1 MISRLNVKLTTGCY
15 TYSPL
20 LFFFLSPSSSLFL
33 PKNKEGLSD
42 EDITMVDT
50 PTTFPT
56 SSFKSSSTPTSIQIQ
71 KSGAA
76 HTKIV
81 AQVAY
86 VLCFGRSTYV
96 WKAKE
101 ISFPMDPAPCKNS
114 SIVNRIRQNN
124 MTSKICQGAAPPS
137 FGLLAR
143 VPYWPKWWTPPW
155 PPPET
160 LRRTLWYKLS
170 SHRLLDLGFV

>member
-1 MISRLNVKLTTGCY
+1 
-15 TYSPL
+15 
-20 LFFFLSPSSSLFL
+20 
-33 PKNKEGLSD
+33 
-42 EDITMVDT
+42 MVDK

-76 HTKIV
+76 HTKII

-86 VLCFGRSTYV
+86 VLRFGCSTYA

-101 ISFPMDPAPCKNS
+101 IRFPMDPAPCKNS
-114 SIVNRIRQNN
+114 PRVNGNRQNN
-124 MTSKICQGAAPPS
+124 MMSRICQGAAPPS

-143 VPYWPKWWTPPW
+143 VPCWPKWWTAPW

-160 LRRTLWYKLS
+160 LGRPLGYKLS
-170 SHRLLDLGFV
+170 SRRLLDLGFV